1 MYLSIYHITQV
12 WGPLDKDDPNCRGL
26 SRHHIMQAIEHSL
39 RRLQTDYIDLY
50 QVWFTPSISMDG
62 PTDGWMDGWMNGW
75 MDRQTD
81 GWMDGHTNGWID
93 GWMPHSFTY
102 IYIYVHYIPKMSFQ

>member
-62 PTDGWMDGWMNGW
+62 PTDGWMDEW
-75 MDRQTD
+75 MDGQTN
-81 GWMDGHTNGWID
+81 GWMDGHTNEWID

-102 IYIYVHYIPKMSFQ
+102 IYKYVHYIPKMSFQ